1 MCDVSISW
9 GYVLLST
16 NDNFSFG
23 KWAKIE
29 RNDCKVLRVWHQQSN
44 EEYTCDTSELVNQDV
59 RIVWAS
65 LISSLEVAKY
75 NCLPHHFF
83 NQPPLFRVKIIK
95 KSFSTYV
102 WTCNFLKLFPFLL
115 LLFHVCPLA
124 GNTRRLL
131 EILSIIWFGNLCCN
145 FL

>member
-1 MCDVSISW
+1 MSASVEIIFFWAWLIILVWENEPKLKETTVNYFESRHHHSI
-9 GYVLLST
+9 
-16 NDNFSFG
+16 
-23 KWAKIE
+23 
-29 RNDCKVLRVWHQQSN
+29 
-44 EEYTCDTSELVNQDV
+44 EEYTRDNSELVNQDA

-65 LISSLEVAKY
+65 LISSLEVARY

-83 NQPPLFRVKIIK
+83 NQPPLFRVKIKK

-102 WTCNFLKLFPFLL
+102 WTCNFLKLFPFWL

-131 EILSIIWFGNLCCN
+131 EILSVIWFDNICCN